1 MASVYLSELSCC
13 ASVRASALTTKSDG
27 AGEWDEKEKRGRG
40 GGTREKGRKSLAGG
54 GEGGLGGRGA

>member
-13 ASVRASALTTKSDG
+13 ASVRASALTRKSDG

-40 GGTREKGRKSLAGG
+40 VGRGRK
-54 GEGGLGGRGA
+54 GEKV